1 VKQCNSCRVDLR
13 SDNTSGFCPKP
24 DCRAARLRQAYAEG
38 RRRNS
43 RTRQRG
49 GKYKCVGCGKDIL
62 PNLNRTP
69 VFTCKDCGGL
79 AGELRALLKAL
90 EKNER

>member
-1 VKQCNSCRVDLR
+1 M
-13 SDNTSGFCPKP
+13 
-24 DCRAARLRQAYAEG
+24 RQSYAEG

-43 RTRQRG
+43 QARQRG

-62 PNLNRTP
+62 PNLNRAP
-69 VFTCKDCGGL
+69 VFTCKDCKGL

-90 EKNER
+90 EKIKRCKLKTTPIVLVLASQFPGHVCVKSCK